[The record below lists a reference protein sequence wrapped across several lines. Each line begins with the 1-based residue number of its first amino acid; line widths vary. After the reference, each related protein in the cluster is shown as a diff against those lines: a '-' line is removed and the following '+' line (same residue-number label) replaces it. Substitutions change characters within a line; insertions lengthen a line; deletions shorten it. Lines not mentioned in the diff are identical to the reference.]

1 MSVAQWCL
9 VRTLDAARHLAG
21 DPEQLAA
28 DLRRRFRDSYG
39 REAEGSWFAPGRA
52 NLNGEHIDFH
62 GGRCLPM
69 ALSHGTYVAAAAR
82 SDGTLR
88 MRTLDKDLD
97 SGVTRSDEDAPPWT
111 GYVSGVL
118 WALKALNSQQT
129 GSLTEAD
136 PGIVEDLIPDAGFGA
151 DLLIISTV
159 PIGGGLSSSAALE
172 CASALAFIGLGT
184 PLGRAN
190 PGSELTAALTDEHR
204 AVLAQACMRAE
215 TQFVGAGTGGL
226 DQTVSLRGAEN
237 QILSLDCRDFSMDR
251 LDTSSLLRGYQ
262 FLAVDTQ
269 QPHWLGDG
277 KFAALRAEAE
287 AAGAL
292 LGFSVTEGKRL
303 RDALPERN
311 PQKADVTALLEEF
324 DHRSAGLPQVA
335 GPDGGQYDTA
345 ACRRRL
351 KHALLEMLRSEKLH
365 TLLSEGSSGPDHV
378 ISEIGEIMTDGHA
391 SMRDEAQVSFPAAD
405 RIVEDALGA
414 GAAGARLI
422 GGGFGGA
429 VLVLLPES
437 AHQDVAAAALEVDAG
452 IRLLDVAPSA
462 PARAV

>member
-1 MSVAQWCL
+1 MAQWCL
-9 VRTLDAARHLAG
+9 VRTLDAAQHLAG
-21 DPEQLAA
+21 DPQQIAA

-82 SDGTLR
+82 TDGTLR
-88 MRTLDKDLD
+88 MRTLDKELD
-97 SGVTRSDEDAPPWT
+97 SGVTRSDDDAPPWT

-118 WALKALNSQQT
+118 WALKKLGSQQP
-129 GSLTEAD
+129 GNRTEAD
-136 PGIVEDLIPDAGFGA
+136 PGIVEDLIPDSGFGA

-172 CASALAFIGLGT
+172 CASALAFVALGT

-190 PGSELTAALTDEHR
+190 PGDELTTALTEAHR

-237 QILSLDCRDFSMDR
+237 QILSLDCRDFSVDR
-251 LDTSSLLRGYQ
+251 LNTSCLLRGHR
-262 FLAVDTQ
+262 FLAVDTR

-292 LGFSVTEGKRL
+292 LGFSVAEGKRL
-303 RDALPERN
+303 RDALPERS
-311 PQKADVTALLEEF
+311 PEKADATALLEEF
-324 DHRSAGLPQVA
+324 DRRADGHTQIA
-335 GPDGGQYDTA
+335 GPDGGQYDA
-345 ACRRRL
+345 ASCRRRL

-365 TLLSEGSSGPDHV
+365 TLLSEAAYGPDRV
-378 ISEIGEIMTDGHA
+378 ASEIGQIMTAGHA
-391 SMRDEAQVSFPAAD
+391 SMRDEAGVSFPAAD
-405 RIVEDALGA
+405 RIVEAALGA

-437 AHQDVAAAALEVDAG
+437 ALQDVASAALEIDAG

-462 PARAV
+462 PARVV